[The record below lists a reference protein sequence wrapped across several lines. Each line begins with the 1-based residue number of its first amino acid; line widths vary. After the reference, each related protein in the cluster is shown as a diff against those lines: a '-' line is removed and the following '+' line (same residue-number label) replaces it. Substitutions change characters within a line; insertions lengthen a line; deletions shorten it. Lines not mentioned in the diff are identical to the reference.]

1 MRTRKTNNIGF
12 ICGRYRAGA
21 GITQVKL
28 AEMTNTLAPN
38 IAAMERGHT
47 SNMEHLTAYL
57 QIAPNSPK
65 EKVFIEELVEALRN
79 GIWSE

>member
-12 ICGRYRAGA
+12 ICGRYRAEA

-28 AEMTNTLAPN
+28 AEMTNTIASN

-47 SNMEHLTAYL
+47 TNMSHLSAYL
-57 QIAPNSPK
+57 QIAPNSP
-65 EKVFIEELVEALRN
+65 EEAVFIDELVTALRK
-79 GIWSE
+79 GS